1 MINSLSREVAAL
13 RDRQSQLELSN
24 SEFLAANNQLQ
35 ERATMLQ
42 SQSDQLEQQLKDAH
56 SRTA

>member
-1 MINSLSREVAAL
+1 MINSLSREVATL

-24 SEFLAANNQLQ
+24 SEFLAANNQLK

>member
-13 RDRQSQLELSN
+13 RDRQNQLELSN
-24 SEFLAANNQLQ
+24 SEFLAANNQLK
-35 ERATMLQ
+35 ERATQLQ

-56 SRTA
+56 SRTT

>member
-24 SEFLAANNQLQ
+24 SEFLAANNQLK

>member
-24 SEFLAANNQLQ
+24 SEFLAANNQLK

-56 SRTA
+56 SRIP